1 MAASTSLKR
10 GNATFSSPS
19 GALSVIPLSISS
31 PPPFPLVALTPLPL
45 PGPFTP
51 LSPLT
56 PFKLTLTSPLKLELE
71 EDEEEVFAARA
82 FRCCC
87 CAYRLAFSPLAATTR
102 SVLVTMRATALL
114 PAAACLLSSA
124 AAQDKLKISMVP
136 PVH

>member
-71 EDEEEVFAARA
+71 EEEEEVTAGPDADAESGFRRSLTLNNVWPRWLGLEGLEGNFNGGSLMGGEDAR
-82 FRCCC
+82 
-87 CAYRLAFSPLAATTR
+87 LTGTESE
-102 SVLVTMRATALL
+102 
-114 PAAACLLSSA
+114 
-124 AAQDKLKISMVP
+124 
-136 PVH
+136 